1 MKFRSE
7 QGQLAEALGALARV
21 ATSRSSANPA
31 LSGVRMSLLDDSLT
45 LSATDIDIF
54 LQFTLPVAGD
64 RNGDAL
70 IGAALINDIVRSL
83 PGGKVVIDAGADSA
97 SVTGERAQF
106 TVPLLNVVDFPKT
119 NIAPANPVTISA
131 AELSRAL
138 AQVVSSASK
147 DSNKQNLTAVQFSSS
162 ESGLRL
168 AATDSYR
175 MAIKEMPDANL
186 LTFGQAFLI
195 PRRALAEIQ
204 RLLDDADTVSIRFGE
219 IDTTFETTRMQMT
232 TRLINATF
240 PNVVNFIKPTY
251 SHKFVAP
258 REPLIEALRRSRVLA
273 RENTPVKLTMTPQGM
288 RIVVQTNDLGA
299 SAEDV
304 DGQMT
309 GGDITAGFNPDYFRE
324 GVEAAQGDEVSIEMN
339 DPTQPAVLRGV
350 GDSSFTYLLM
360 PQRVH

>member
-7 QGQLAEALGALARV
+7 QGQLAEALGALARI

-70 IGAALINDIVRSL
+70 IGASLINDIVRSL
-83 PGGKVVIDAGADSA
+83 PGGKVTIDAVGDSA
-97 SVTGERAQF
+97 AVNGDRAQF

-131 AELSRAL
+131 SELSSAL
-138 AQVVSSASK
+138 GQVVRSASTDGGK
-147 DSNKQNLTAVQFSSS
+147 PHLTAVQFSSS

-175 MAIKEMPDANL
+175 MAIKEMPDTNL
-186 LTFGQAFLI
+186 LTFGQSYLI
-195 PRRALAEIQ
+195 PRKALAEIQ
-204 RLLDDADTVSIRFGE
+204 RLLDDTETVSIRFGE
-219 IDTTFETTRMQMT
+219 TDTTFETSRIQMT
-232 TRLINATF
+232 TRLINANF
-240 PNVVNFIKPTY
+240 PNVVSFIKPSY
-251 SHKFVAP
+251 AYKFVAA

-273 RENTPVKLTMTPQGM
+273 RENTPVRLTMTPQGM
-288 RIVVQTNDLGA
+288 RILVQTNDSGT
-299 SAEDV
+299 STEDV

-309 GGDITAGFNPDYFRE
+309 GGDLTAGFNPDYFRE
-324 GVEAAQGDEVSIEMN
+324 GVEAAHGDEVSIEMN
-339 DPTQPAVLRGV
+339 DPTQPAVIRGV
-350 GDSSFTYLLM
+350 GDSTFTYLLM
-360 PQRVH
+360 PQRVL